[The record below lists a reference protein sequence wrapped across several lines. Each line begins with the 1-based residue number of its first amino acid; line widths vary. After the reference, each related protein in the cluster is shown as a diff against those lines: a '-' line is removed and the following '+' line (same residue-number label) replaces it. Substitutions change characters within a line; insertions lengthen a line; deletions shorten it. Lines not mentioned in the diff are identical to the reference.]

1 MEDKM
6 ELGVTVIWDSD
17 EIVKIIE
24 QGEEDIYFFFQAEV
38 GIRDK
43 LVTGVQTCA
52 LPISAALPDF
62 APRSPWPRPGA
73 SSSSPRPI
81 RAKATPATRRA
92 ASRRRSAPMI
102 LPSSMRRTRLP
113 RARSEERRVGKEC
126 RIRWM
131 TYHLREVA

>member
-52 LPISAALPDF
+52 LPIWKKLLMSQTE
-62 APRSPWPRPGA
+62 SM
-73 SSSSPRPI
+73 
-81 RAKATPATRRA
+81 K
-92 ASRRRSAPMI
+92 ASRPCSGSARKVPPGMMIIQSVFQTERPMSRESVMAW
-102 LPSSMRRTRLP
+102 LGSKNPPS
-113 RARSEERRVGKEC
+113 
-126 RIRWM
+126 
-131 TYHLREVA
+131 

>member
-24 QGEEDIYFFFQAEV
+24 QGEEDIFFYFQAEV

-52 LPISAALPDF
+52 LPISL
-62 APRSPWPRPGA
+62 APPRGNPPWSHP
-73 SSSSPRPI
+73 S
-81 RAKATPATRRA
+81 RRM
-92 ASRRRSAPMI
+92 SRRRTRPPRQRRWRSA
-102 LPSSMRRTRLP
+102 LPGSGSGWKPWRHQ
-113 RARSEERRVGKEC
+113 RSTG
-126 RIRWM
+126 
-131 TYHLREVA
+131 